1 MVASASCGVN
11 SSYLANSVEV
21 QIKMAQGAK
30 LGDGG
35 EIPCYKVKRE
45 IAATKK
51 STHGV
56 GLISPHPHHDI
67 YSIEDVAQL
76 IYDLKC
82 ANPRA
87 RLSVKLVSEAG
98 IGIVSARVVKGGAD
112 YVTISGHDCSTGAS
126 EIPCYK
132 VKREIAATRKSTH
145 GGLFSLALI
154 YDLKCANPRARVSV
168 KLVSEAGVGIV
179 SAKVAKGGAD
189 HVTISGHDGGTG
201 ASSWTGIK
209 HAGLPWEIGVS
220 ETHQVLTMNDL
231 RSRIVLQADG
241 QIRTGRDVMVAAL
254 LGADEYGMFTAPLI
268 VLGCTIMQKCNL
280 NTCPVG
286 LTTQDPGLRAKFDGK
301 PEHVANYMFMVAED
315 VCYFLSKLGLRK
327 MSEAI
332 GRVDLLYA
340 NPHPMNNKATL
351 LEFAQILHKVSLQFP
366 QINIKG
372 GSTKQLHDCNDL
384 ETDIIE
390 KEQLIEFF
398 DNPSKVKPIKERIIG
413 NTNRWSGARLSYEI
427 SIRYGEEGLPDGH
440 SLEINLKGSAG
451 QSFCVFLAKGVT
463 VRLEGEANDYVGKC
477 ISGGEIIIRPYKN
490 STYAAEENTII
501 GNEALYGSTSGL
513 SFFSIFNVKFSIGTA
528 FFRGFAGERFAV
540 RNSGATSGIEGVSDR
555 GWEYM
560 TGGRVIILNGI
571 GKNVAAAMS
580 DGLAFG
586 YNSSPIQSNPPQQRL
601 TKNGK
606 KIWGSNGGSE
616 KLEKIKIMP
625 RTSSNSTNN
634 RRRPH
639 DDHSPGPPR
648 RQLRIITSPTPP
660 PVETLQQQQQNLTN
674 PTLNTN
680 PESQVEGM
688 TATIAAPMPM
698 PLAVAPAQ
706 IVAVEEVE
714 RMPQEIAAQ
723 ILEKRQNRFTG
734 HQPEGARYIMLD
746 QITGCTATDMFMLGW
761 EKDQV
766 FSELIGDV
774 VYNHRGP
781 TAKNGWD
788 RGDCHVQIGQA
799 GEKEKICVFAWKQ
812 NANRLEVTKLNMR
825 VKLCNLIVVP
835 ETGARHL
842 WSGSVDIKLRFVSSS
857 TIEILNNGDS
867 EQQNNLIEQGPSTS
881 ARIYQQAREEE
892 NEVEYHQN
900 RQGASENV
908 NDLVVVVDDTPQRMP
923 TQFGNSN
930 SNQPIQLRNIL
941 RTAGRTPPPLIYS
954 EPSVFNDEESHLAQ
968 MYRGERRIVDEY
980 SAPGGLNLIERNTL
994 MASRIRLPEGYI
1006 HNPEEESCGPC
1017 NRDFT
1022 ALQSDINMNNYFTIE
1037 RVTEF
1042 NSRSRNTYGQICHI
1056 RFNPLEDH
1064 PRPDLALT
1072 SLIEQLLDRVL
1083 AGRPAPLRVG
1093 LQVQPPN
1100 FHHAFTIPLRPLDQ
1114 NNPAA
1119 LAAAIERLNEI
1130 SAAGIDLLSGTTIT
1144 KVVGVWP
1151 LDAQRTNNPDTRSD
1165 C

>member
-1 MVASASCGVN
+1 
-11 SSYLANSVEV
+11 
-21 QIKMAQGAK
+21 
-30 LGDGG
+30 
-35 EIPCYKVKRE
+35 
-45 IAATKK
+45 
-51 STHGV
+51 
-56 GLISPHPHHDI
+56 
-67 YSIEDVAQL
+67 
-76 IYDLKC
+76 
-82 ANPRA
+82 
-87 RLSVKLVSEAG
+87 
-98 IGIVSARVVKGGAD
+98 
-112 YVTISGHDCSTGAS
+112 
-126 EIPCYK
+126 
-132 VKREIAATRKSTH
+132 
-145 GGLFSLALI
+145 
-154 YDLKCANPRARVSV
+154 
-168 KLVSEAGVGIV
+168 
-179 SAKVAKGGAD
+179 
-189 HVTISGHDGGTG
+189 
-201 ASSWTGIK
+201 
-209 HAGLPWEIGVS
+209 
-220 ETHQVLTMNDL
+220 
-231 RSRIVLQADG
+231 
-241 QIRTGRDVMVAAL
+241 
-254 LGADEYGMFTAPLI
+254 
-268 VLGCTIMQKCNL
+268 
-280 NTCPVG
+280 
-286 LTTQDPGLRAKFDGK
+286 
-301 PEHVANYMFMVAED
+301 
-315 VCYFLSKLGLRK
+315 

-501 GNEALYGSTSGL
+501 GNEALYGSTSG
-513 SFFSIFNVKFSIGTA
+513 TA

-680 PESQVEGM
+680 PESQTQASGQMWSLYPTPQNQVEGM

-706 IVAVEEVE
+706 IVAVEEKIKIMPRTSSNSTNNRRRPHNEQSPGPPRRQLRIITSPTPPPVE
-714 RMPQEIAAQ
+714 SLQQQQQENLTNPTLNTTPESQTQASGHMWSLYPTPQNQVEGMTATPMPLQPMGIANALALANATNANALAAPMPMPLAAAPAQPMGIANALALANTTNANVLAAPIPMPLAAAPAQIVAVEEADQMPQEIAAQ
-723 ILEKRQNRFTG
+723 ILEKRQHRFTG
-734 HQPEGARYIMLD
+734 HQPEGARYIKLD
-746 QITGCTATDMFMLGW
+746 QITGCTATDIFMLQW

-774 VYNHRGP
+774 VYSHRGP

-799 GEKEKICVFAWKQ
+799 GEIEKICVFAWKQ
-812 NANRLEVTKLNMR
+812 NASRLEVAKINMR

-857 TIEILNNGDS
+857 TIEILNNENS

-881 ARIYQQAREEE
+881 ARIYQQAQEEE
-892 NEVEYHQN
+892 NEVEY
-900 RQGASENV
+900 
-908 NDLVVVVDDTPQRMP
+908 
-923 TQFGNSN
+923 
-930 SNQPIQLRNIL
+930 
-941 RTAGRTPPPLIYS
+941 
-954 EPSVFNDEESHLAQ
+954 
-968 MYRGERRIVDEY
+968 
-980 SAPGGLNLIERNTL
+980 
-994 MASRIRLPEGYI
+994 
-1006 HNPEEESCGPC
+1006 
-1017 NRDFT
+1017 
-1022 ALQSDINMNNYFTIE
+1022 
-1037 RVTEF
+1037 
-1042 NSRSRNTYGQICHI
+1042 
-1056 RFNPLEDH
+1056 
-1064 PRPDLALT
+1064 
-1072 SLIEQLLDRVL
+1072 
-1083 AGRPAPLRVG
+1083 VG
-1093 LQVQPPN
+1093 
-1100 FHHAFTIPLRPLDQ
+1100 
-1114 NNPAA
+1114 
-1119 LAAAIERLNEI
+1119 
-1130 SAAGIDLLSGTTIT
+1130 
-1144 KVVGVWP
+1144 
-1151 LDAQRTNNPDTRSD
+1151 
-1165 C
+1165 